1 MVKTA
6 GSHVIGSLSSNSDV
20 RAAAREAMTAVLAT
34 FKPGAP
40 VLIVSHFDADGLT
53 AAAIL
58 VKALRKA
65 GMSAETLVIG
75 KGESPWDPEVTDR
88 IAARSPGAL
97 IVADLGTRPDPVLP
111 SCPTLVIDHHV
122 PTGEP
127 NGAVT
132 ISGNGLDPEPTTAL
146 LAWWASA
153 ALGDQADHLW
163 LAAVGL
169 IGDMAEGL
177 DFPEIAEA
185 QSRWGKTALRD
196 ATSLVNAPRRTAA
209 ADSGPALRLL
219 LASDGPKRITK
230 GDDADALALHAA
242 KAEVRAAMDI
252 AKRVPPVVGGDVAL
266 ISLDSPCQIH
276 PLVAQQW
283 RGRLKDKV
291 VIAANV
297 GYRPGWVHFAARS
310 ANGRDLI
317 AFLAEHRPDNADG
330 RYGNGHA
337 QATGGALRNADWN
350 GFIRGLGFPGHRWT
364 HERQRAP
371 LAAGLPGQGHGSAGP
386 EVPGHPALAEGSA
399 PQVLSRIA

>member
-1 MVKTA
+1 M
-6 GSHVIGSLSSNSDV
+6 
-20 RAAAREAMTAVLAT
+20 RAAARDAMMAALAT

-58 VKALRKA
+58 ARALRDA
-65 GMSAETLVIG
+65 GMSAESLVIG

-88 IAARSPGAL
+88 IAAWNPGGL
-97 IVADLGTRPDPVLP
+97 IVADLGTRRDPVL
-111 SCPTLVIDHHV
+111 SGCPTLVIDHHV

-127 NGAVT
+127 EGAVT

-146 LAWWASA
+146 LAWWAAA
-153 ALGDQADHLW
+153 ALGDQADLLW

-185 QSRWGKTALRD
+185 QTRWGKTALRD

-209 ADSGPALRLL
+209 ADAGPALRLL

-230 GDDADALALHAA
+230 GDDADASALQAA
-242 KAEVRAAMDI
+242 KVEVRAAMDK
-252 AKRVPPVVGGDVAL
+252 AKRVPPVIGGDVAL

-276 PLVAQQW
+276 PLIAQQW
-283 RGRLKDKV
+283 RGWFRDKI
-291 VIAANV
+291 VIAANA

-310 ANGRDLI
+310 ASGRDLI
-317 AFLAEHRPDNADG
+317 AFLAEHRPTSADG

-350 GFIRGLGFPGHRWT
+350 GFIRELGFP
-364 HERQRAP
+364 QA
-371 LAAGLPGQGHGSAGP
+371 
-386 EVPGHPALAEGSA
+386 
-399 PQVLSRIA
+399 QVDA